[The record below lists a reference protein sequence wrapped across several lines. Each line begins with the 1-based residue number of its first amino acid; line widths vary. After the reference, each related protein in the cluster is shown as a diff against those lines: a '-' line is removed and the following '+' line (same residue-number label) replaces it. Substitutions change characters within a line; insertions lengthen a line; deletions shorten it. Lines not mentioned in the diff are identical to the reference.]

1 MVQTLLE
8 KFDSDGKMKCRST
21 PALPNIYYE
30 PNTIGI
36 AEKNMHDRYRELI
49 GSFIWMATSWRPD
62 ISFITMHLA
71 RFVSNPSVEHMDA
84 AIGILKYLKGTKRLG
99 IKFIKGDGKQF
110 NQIPQILCKTDSN
123 WAGDADSISISGWNI
138 SLHSSDII
146 NNAVVTNVWPS
157 ANMIH
162 HVSKRQS
169 MFIADSS
176 EAAESMALSEAL
188 KDVKWLRNIMEEIG
202 FKQNGPTFI
211 LGDNMASIIKGMDDK
226 VSSKTKHHR
235 RLFCNIRLCRQ
246 QNLMNLYP
254 VRSEDND
261 ANTLTKPE
269 DIKTH
274 QINVNKNMG
283 YAVKDR

>member
-1 MVQTLLE
+1 
-8 KFDSDGKMKCRST
+8 
-21 PALPNIYYE
+21 
-30 PNTIGI
+30 
-36 AEKNMHDRYRELI
+36 
-49 GSFIWMATSWRPD
+49 
-62 ISFITMHLA
+62 
-71 RFVSNPSVEHMDA
+71 
-84 AIGILKYLKGTKRLG
+84 
-99 IKFIKGDGKQF
+99 
-110 NQIPQILCKTDSN
+110 
-123 WAGDADSISISGWNI
+123 
-138 SLHSSDII
+138 
-146 NNAVVTNVWPS
+146 
-157 ANMIH
+157 
-162 HVSKRQS
+162 

-202 FKQNGPTFI
+202 FKQIGPTFI

-261 ANTLTKPE
+261 ANTFTKPE
-269 DIKTH
+269 DITTH